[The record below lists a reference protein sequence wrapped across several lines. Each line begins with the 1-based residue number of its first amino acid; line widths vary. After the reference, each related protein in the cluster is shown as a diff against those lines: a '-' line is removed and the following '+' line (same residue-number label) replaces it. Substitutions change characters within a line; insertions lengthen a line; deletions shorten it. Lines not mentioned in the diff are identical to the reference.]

1 MRQITCWVGNSE
13 YEELQKISN
22 ENNTT
27 VSNTVREIIRFY
39 LTHRFRPSRP
49 DIEKRVKALEEKV
62 DEIYKKLDVVI
73 YSLDKVLTY
82 LYQLESHLYQLER
95 ERLSRR

>member
-1 MRQITCWVGNSE
+1 MRQVTCWVGDSE

-39 LTHRFRPSRP
+39 LTHRFKPSRS
-49 DIEKRVKALEEKV
+49 DNIEKRVKALEEKV
-62 DEIYKKLDVVI
+62 NEVYEKLDVVI
-73 YSLDKVLTY
+73 YSLDRILTY
-82 LYQLESHLYQLER
+82 LYQLER
-95 ERLSRR
+95 ERITITNVSRR